1 MKPIYLCITPFFPS
15 PDRWQG
21 AYVLDQVKAIKKNSD
36 FEVIVFKT
44 SALNKKEE
52 DYTIDGIKVH
62 CIRPML
68 MPSYILNGL
77 TERLVGRMFVCTLR
91 KYAICV
97 ENIAYVHC
105 HTINHSAF
113 GFGVR
118 NVNPSAKVIVQFHD
132 LDPFTLRNGKWS
144 NVLWNKRYRAKKSVS
159 AINRSDLLL
168 CISEPVKDV
177 LLSFP
182 NPREKEVYEP
192 ALSIY
197 QGIED
202 LYPIKTK
209 KIYVLNNGVDT
220 SLFVPIPKNTQGI
233 FRIGCIANFQ
243 DLKDHCSLIEAF
255 KMLIDA
261 GYSNVRLSLLGS
273 GETKKDIVNY
283 IKNNNLED
291 YIEWPDEVQHQFLPQ
306 YYNTLDLFVL
316 PSRFEGF
323 GCVYTEAYACGI
335 PFICT
340 EYQGAAECIVPEE
353 RNLWLVKDKNP
364 RHLFSLI
371 ERQYKERN
379 VQHLCKDIDIDILI
393 LDYLKTLKAL

>member
-21 AYVLDQVKAIKKNSD
+21 AYVLDQVKAIKGNSE

-44 SALNKKEE
+44 SALNQKEK

-77 TERLVGRMFVCTLR
+77 TEKLVGRMFANTLR
-91 KYAICV
+91 KYAIRV

-113 GFGVR
+113 GFGVQR
-118 NVNPSAKVIVQFHD
+118 INPSAKVIVQFHD
-132 LDPFTLRNGKWS
+132 LDPLTLRNGKWA
-144 NVLWNKRYRAKKSVS
+144 NKRWNKRYRAKKSIS

-168 CISEPVKDV
+168 CISDPVKEV
-177 LLSFP
+177 LLNFP
-182 NPREKEVYEP
+182 KPRANEVYEP

-197 QGIED
+197 DGLED
-202 LYPIKTK
+202 MPSIKPRNL
-209 KIYVLNNGVDT
+209 YVLNNGVDT
-220 SLFVPIPKNTQGI
+220 SLFTLNREQAHDF

-243 DLKDHCSLIEAF
+243 DLKDHFSLIKAF
-255 KMLIDA
+255 KLLIDA
-261 GYSNVRLSLLGS
+261 GYLNIRLSLLGH
-273 GETKKDIVNY
+273 GETKKDIENY
-283 IKNNNLED
+283 IETHNLAK
-291 YIEWPDEVQHQFLPQ
+291 YIEWPNEMQHELLPQ

-323 GCVYTEAYACGI
+323 GCVYTEAYACGV

-340 EYQGAAECIVPEE
+340 EYQGAAECIKPEE
-353 RNLWLVKDKNP
+353 RDLWLVKDKNP
-364 RHLFSLI
+364 IHLFNLI

-379 VQHLCKDIDIDILI
+379 VQHLCKEFDINKLISDYIDIL
-393 LDYLKTLKAL
+393 KTL